1 MTVHV
6 ELARVA
12 SEVVVGAAAVPA
24 AAVVSAEL
32 AVRLVSASELVLSVI
47 VAVPVA
53 VVFVTGEIVN
63 CVVVLAGT
71 EQELP
76 ARVIVTMLLEFV
88 PLALPTAVAVQLVK
102 PVVRPIVG
110 EAGTAKPA
118 GKVATIVEPARSA
131 PVELVV

>member
-1 MTVHV
+1 M
-6 ELARVA
+6 
-12 SEVVVGAAAVPA
+12 VGAAAVPA